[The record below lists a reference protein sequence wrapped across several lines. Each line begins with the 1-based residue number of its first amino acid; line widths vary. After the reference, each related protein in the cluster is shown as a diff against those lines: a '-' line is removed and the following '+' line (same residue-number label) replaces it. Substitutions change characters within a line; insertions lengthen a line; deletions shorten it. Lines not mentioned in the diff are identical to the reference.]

1 MIVGVFDLHGY
12 PTVWGRLDIPQWNV
26 SYRLPFLL
34 DTGAD
39 VTTVH
44 PRDAGPAGIPFDR
57 LRAGITVGGIGGQ
70 STYYRE
76 PATLVFT
83 DSTEHWNYRYHINV
97 DIAKPEDVSGEIPSL
112 LGRDIIDRW
121 RMVYDRTDDV
131 LEFTVRS
138 ADAVRDIER

>member
-1 MIVGVFDLHGY
+1 MIAGEFDPQGY
-12 PTVWGRLDIPQWNV
+12 PTVWGRLDLPQWNV
-26 SYRLPFLL
+26 SYTVPFLL

-39 VTTVH
+39 VTTIH
-44 PRDAGPAGIPFDR
+44 PRDAGNAGIPFDR
-57 LRAGITVGGIGGQ
+57 LYAGVTVGGIGGQ

-76 PATLVFT
+76 PATLVFADDVERQSYCYDLT
-83 DSTEHWNYRYHINV
+83 V

-121 RMVYDRTDDV
+121 RMVYDRTDDL

-138 ADAVRDIER
+138 ADAVRNV